1 MDLMQKIRLFSRWS
15 LTLIK
20 NKSDS
25 IDVKELLDMMTAK
38 MSDKDTRED
47 IYKIFRLLYNNNS
60 GNITPW
66 NLRKVAKVLRE
77 TMNDEVLWVMAV
89 RAY

>member
-25 IDVKELLDMMTAK
+25 IDVKELLDMMTAR
-38 MSDKDTRED
+38 SDKDTRED
-47 IYKIFRLLYNNNS
+47 ISKIFRLLYDNNS
-60 GNITPW
+60 GSITPW
-66 NLRKVAKVLRE
+66 NLLRVAKVLRE
-77 TMNDEVLWVMAV
+77 TMTDEVLWVMAG
-89 RAY
+89 RAD